1 MDSHPNLFPLCQVSD
16 DIEGFESYKDME
28 ESRAV
33 KHVEELKPE
42 NNAVVLNL
50 AKDFEELKSKLNT
63 VDLKL
68 KEVSSV

>member
-1 MDSHPNLFPLCQVSD
+1 MCQVAD
-16 DIEGFESYKDME
+16 DIEGFESYKVMD

-33 KHVEELKPE
+33 KHVVELKPE